1 MIRAEPR
8 DIAELLQG
16 RPLIIMLDIDGTLC
30 DIATHAGDA
39 CIPEAAL
46 ESLRTLGARQ
56 AHGVHVVYVTGRAVR
71 DAHRMLDVGDAAI
84 YGNHGMERSEAVRKI
99 ERSAG
104 DDAAE
109 QRPAPQGDPALR
121 AAAAQLASLASAFP
135 GTSLEDKGL
144 SLSFHYRTMDEGRRP
159 ELHSRLAEIVQSHG
173 LRTKDGKCVF
183 NIVPPDA
190 PTKADA
196 VREIVRDIA
205 GDAPAPSLLF
215 VGDDI
220 TDEDGFRALRD
231 VDGAVTVRVG
241 NSDAT
246 SAARYSMDGPAQVHE
261 LLRILAGLDT

>member
-1 MIRAEPR
+1 MILAEPPE
-8 DIAELLQG
+8 IAALLQG

-39 CIPEAAL
+39 RIPEAAL
-46 ESLRTLGARQ
+46 ESLRTLGARK
-56 AHGVHVVYVTGRAVR
+56 AEGVHVVYVTGRSVR
-71 DAHRMLDVGDAAI
+71 DAHRMLGVPGAAI
-84 YGNHGMERSEAVRKI
+84 YGNHGMERSDAVREI
-99 ERSAG
+99 DRSAG
-104 DDAAE
+104 DDAAG
-109 QRPAPQGDPALR
+109 QRAAPEGGPALR
-121 AAAAQLASLASAFP
+121 AAATQLASLASAFP

-144 SLSFHYRTMDEGRRP
+144 TLSFHYRAMDEGRRP
-159 ELHSRLAEIVQSHG
+159 ELRRQLAEIVQSHG

-196 VREIVRDIA
+196 VREIVRDLA

-231 VDGAVTVRVG
+231 VDGAVTVHVG
-241 NSDAT
+241 SSDAT

-261 LLRILAGLDT
+261 LLGILAGLDS